1 MKNKTLMIAAVLAA
15 CPFAASVHAGEDA
28 LATPEPAA
36 PILLELNTKTP
47 LEHDSSSYG
56 LTHDVDKPGDAPQE
70 TTLLQ
75 RNGLD
80 PEISA
85 GTDSVGASQR
95 LGLGDHQ
102 AADQAVSVQ
111 PYVELGADLEARD
124 DHLIHGGSGLAAD
137 TNASLGGGTTVNVND
152 QIDLRVGYTRKEA
165 ISGTNRDLDGEDT
178 VETGVSIKF

>member
-1 MKNKTLMIAAVLAA
+1 MKIKPLTITAFLAA
-15 CPFAASVHAGEDA
+15 FSLSTPLHADDA
-28 LATPEPAA
+28 VTAQEPRTPIVLDLSTDA
-36 PILLELNTKTP
+36 P

-56 LTHDVDKPGDAPQE
+56 LTQDVAAPGDTPQE
-70 TTLLQ
+70 TTILQ

-80 PEISA
+80 PVVSA
-85 GTDSVGASQR
+85 DENSVGASQR
-95 LGLGDHQ
+95 LDLGDHQ
-102 AADQAVSVQ
+102 AADQAVSIQ
-111 PYVELGADLEARD
+111 PYIELGADMEAGD

-165 ISGTNRDLDGEDT
+165 VNGTNRDLDGEDS

>member
-1 MKNKTLMIAAVLAA
+1 MKTKALMTLTFLSATSFALPLQAEEAVIPQDTAVPLLLDL
-15 CPFAASVHAGEDA
+15 DA
-28 LATPEPAA
+28 NA
-36 PILLELNTKTP
+36 P

-56 LTHDVDKPGDAPQE
+56 LTQDVAKPGVAPEE
-70 TTLLQ
+70 TTILQ

-80 PEISA
+80 PDVSA
-85 GTDSVGASQR
+85 DANSVGASQR
-95 LGLGDHQ
+95 LDLGAHQ
-102 AADQAVSVQ
+102 AADQSVNIQ

-124 DHLIHGGSGLAAD
+124 DHLINGGAGLAAD
-137 TNASLGGGTTVNVND
+137 TNASLGGGTTVNVNE

>member
-1 MKNKTLMIAAVLAA
+1 MKINTLTITAVLSAFPLSTA
-15 CPFAASVHAGEDA
+15 LHADDG
-28 LATPEPAA
+28 ATTSEPAA
-36 PILLELNTKTP
+36 PLVLDLDTAMP
-47 LEHDSSSYG
+47 LEHDSISYG
-56 LTHDVDKPGDAPQE
+56 LTQDVAKPGDAPQE
-70 TTLLQ
+70 TTILQ

-80 PEISA
+80 PAVSA
-85 GTDSVGASQR
+85 DENSVGATQR
-95 LGLGDHQ
+95 LDLGDHQ
-102 AADQAVSVQ
+102 AADQAVNIQ

-165 ISGTNRDLDGEDT
+165 INGTNRDLDGEDS